1 MSFTFHEGERAV
13 QRRAEGF
20 DVADRIAA
28 HITPEIS
35 PPIAA
40 FVADQPFVV
49 LAARDRA
56 GRVWATLL
64 HGAPGFAR
72 AADAETLVIDAPF
85 APGDPLGDALIGAPA
100 DVGLLAI
107 EPATRQRVRLNGSA
121 ISDGRRT
128 VVRTREVYGNC
139 PKYISARTVIGAGS
153 PGSPGSGEPEPG
165 PAPAPVTDALDAAQ
179 QALVARTD
187 TLFVATAHPA
197 HGADASHRG
206 GDAGFVTVA
215 DARHLSFPDYAGN
228 TMYMT
233 LGNLTADPRAG
244 LLVPDFERGDLL
256 LVSGEATIDWSPE
269 RAASMP
275 GAQRVVD
282 VAVDRVVQLPGAL
295 PLRWSPAQRSRFTPP
310 APAPAAP
317 VG

>member
-20 DVADRIAA
+20 DVADRIAD

-49 LAARDRA
+49 LAAHDAA
-56 GRVWATLL
+56 GRVWATVL

-72 AADAETLVIDAPF
+72 AADAETVVIDAPF
-85 APGDPLGDALIGAPA
+85 APGDPLRDALTGAPA
-100 DVGLLAI
+100 AVGLLAI

-153 PGSPGSGEPEPG
+153 HGPGEQEAP
-165 PAPAPVTDALDAAQ
+165 PASAADALDAAQ

-197 HGADASHRG
+197 HGADA
-206 GDAGFVTVA
+206 
-215 DARHLSFPDYAGN
+215 
-228 TMYMT
+228 
-233 LGNLTADPRAG
+233 
-244 LLVPDFERGDLL
+244 
-256 LVSGEATIDWSPE
+256 
-269 RAASMP
+269 
-275 GAQRVVD
+275 
-282 VAVDRVVQLPGAL
+282 
-295 PLRWSPAQRSRFTPP
+295 
-310 APAPAAP
+310 
-317 VG
+317 

>member
-1 MSFTFHEGERAV
+1 MSFSFHEGERAV

-20 DVADRIAA
+20 DVADRIAD

-49 LAARDRA
+49 LAAPDGA

-72 AADAETLVIDAPF
+72 AADAETLVIDARF
-85 APGDPLGDALIGAPA
+85 APGDPLRDALTGAPA

-107 EPATRQRVRLNGSA
+107 EPATRQRVRLNGTA

-139 PKYISARTVIGAGS
+139 PKYISARTVIGAGA
-153 PGSPGSGEPEPG
+153 PAAGAPEPG
-165 PAPAPVTDALDAAQ
+165 LLPVSADALDPAQ
-179 QALVARTD
+179 QALVAATD

-215 DARHLSFPDYAGN
+215 DARHVSFPDYAGN

-233 LGNLTADPRAG
+233 LGNLAADPRAG

-269 RAASMP
+269 RAAAIP

-282 VAVDRVVQLPGAL
+282 VAIDRVVQLPGAL

-310 APAPAAP
+310 APAQAAP